1 MTSLQT
7 TLVQISG
14 HCFLFSFIHT
24 SSLYSRLIYDKWK
37 DWFCN
42 ISCSILSFI
51 VLQEFGDSA
60 RARKLYEQESD
71 DDDDD
76 EIEPNPKLEQGK
88 FLYIL
93 IISTNFCLFVTSLPD
108 KTGILVAYAVGLG
121 SIVGLLRVH

>member
-1 MTSLQT
+1 MPVFSLLGDDHVT
-7 TLVQISG
+7 V
-14 HCFLFSFIHT
+14 FSLLGDVIHQQAEN
-24 SSLYSRLIYDKWK
+24 RR
-37 DWFCN
+37 FFFV

-88 FLYIL
+88 FLLDNI
-93 IISTNFCLFVTSLPD
+93 
-108 KTGILVAYAVGLG
+108 
-121 SIVGLLRVH
+121 